1 MSRCAQI
8 RIKHLEHPEFRLNM
22 QAKKLPNGF
31 NSIETSSKSTS
42 LTQMFAIST
51 LAIGASVGIAVAPA
65 HAVFIT
71 NGQLSFNDGVLNTA
85 DTVPVSP
92 ATIVTPGSKIITPVA
107 GNEFTASFNNRGVV
121 VVGIATG
128 DFSTPFP
135 NSTQAVTAS
144 SVGLRY
150 DSGSNYKTTG
160 ELVFDFG
167 TSGKLSIAS
176 GATFLNT
183 PQGATHSNF
192 AYQGTTAS
200 FVNNFNTTVI
210 PITSFNFDVDNIA
223 SNNPANLSPNG
234 SYSLVTSIV
243 GAPPTTAVPE
253 PFTIIGTLVG
263 GTAAV
268 RMRKKLAATQK

>member
-1 MSRCAQI
+1 
-8 RIKHLEHPEFRLNM
+8 M
-22 QAKKLPNGF
+22 QLKQLSNGS
-31 NSIETSSKSTS
+31 NSIETSFKSSS
-42 LTQMFAIST
+42 LTQVLAIGT
-51 LAIGASVGIAVAPA
+51 LAIGASVGIAAAPA

-71 NGQLSFNDGVLNTA
+71 NGQFAFNDGVLNTA
-85 DTVPVSP
+85 DTVPFDP
-92 ATIVTPGSKIITPVA
+92 RNAIVTPGSKIITPVL
-107 GNEFTASFNNRGVV
+107 GNEFTATFNNKNVV
-121 VVGIATG
+121 IVGTALG
-128 DFSTPFP
+128 DFSTLFP
-135 NSTQAVTAS
+135 NPTSPVTSS

-167 TSGKLSIAS
+167 TSGTLSIAS
-176 GATFLNT
+176 GSTFLNT
-183 PQGATHSNF
+183 PQGVSHSNF

-200 FVNNFNTTVI
+200 FVNNFNTTII

-223 SNNPANLSPNG
+223 SSNPANTSPNG
-234 SYSLVTSIV
+234 SYSLVTSII
-243 GAPPTTAVPE
+243 GAPPSTAVPE